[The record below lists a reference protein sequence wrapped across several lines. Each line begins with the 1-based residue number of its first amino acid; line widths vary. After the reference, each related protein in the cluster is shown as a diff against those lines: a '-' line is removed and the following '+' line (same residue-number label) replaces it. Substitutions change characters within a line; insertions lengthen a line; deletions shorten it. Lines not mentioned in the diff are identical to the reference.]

1 VLLILPTI
9 ATVLFWRSQILR
21 RYRVARWL
29 LAPFVYLGV
38 AALGIIVGVNL
49 GWYTGIGSSRAQYTV
64 KLEDWKNHPDVR
76 EVRAIYDEIKIGT
89 KENKY
94 KTRTRNYNVESPS
107 CSTYPTK
114 SKTLVVDEANRP
126 RMLKVDQIISHR
138 EVLTVERYYDK
149 TGRLRFVLVDH
160 TSGPTRI
167 YLNTEGKVFWAVGQD
182 GEKFTVGDSSPG
194 DWETKPSNATVAKDM
209 FNESGSCPEITK

>member
-1 VLLILPTI
+1 M
-9 ATVLFWRSQILR
+9 R

-49 GWYTGIGSSRAQYTV
+49 GWYTDIGSSRAQYAV

-76 EVRAIYDEIKIGT
+76 EVRTIYDEIKRGSS
-89 KENKY
+89 ENKY
-94 KTRTRNYNVESPS
+94 KAKTRNYDVESPS
-107 CSTYPTK
+107 CPTYPIK
-114 SKTLVVDEANRP
+114 SETLVVDEANRP

-149 TGRLRFVLVDH
+149 AGRLRFVFVDH

-167 YLNTEGKVFWAVGQD
+167 YLNTEGKVFWAVEQD
-182 GEKFTVGDSSPG
+182 GEKFTVGDYSAG
-194 DWETKPSNATVAKDM
+194 NGETEPSNATVAKEM
-209 FNESGSCPEITK
+209 FNEAGSCPEITK